1 MRSIITE
8 ANAIAVVHTVASIR
22 CEVAPPPSTTGTAG
36 YTRGHAV

>member
-22 CEVAPPPSTTGTAG
+22 REVAPPPPPPPPTTGTAG
-36 YTRGHAV
+36 